1 MKNVFIDSNIWLSL
15 YHFSNDDLEQFG
27 KLQELLGQGVTLFLP
42 QQVIEEV
49 GRNREN
55 KIKDALN
62 KFEFPK
68 IQFPAFCKGYKNY
81 ENFRQ
86 FFVALQDQYKTWLQL
101 IKDDIEK
108 QTLVA
113 DKAIRNFFQ
122 NEKTTILEVNNEL
135 IEKAVNRY
143 HIGNPPGKGNKYGD
157 AINWECLL
165 KFVPDKEDLYFISA
179 DQDYLSVLNT
189 DKMNAYLVKEWENKK
204 QAKIFFYKN
213 LISFLNENIS
223 EIKLQQE
230 TEKEELIKG
239 LQNSPNFTTT
249 HSIIKELSY
258 YTDWENDQII
268 ELCTAAVNNTQVFWI
283 LYDEDVYN
291 FYKNLLTSATPEVL
305 ADLCVNGI
313 NEKINNR

>member
-86 FFVALQDQYKTWLQL
+86 SFVALQDQYKTWLQL